1 MDISFL
7 DGIRPKVV
15 TMRIKRAVDMYGK
28 WQDDEYVFTYIA
40 GGSAEFFLGGNRF
53 FLKTGDMIVMP
64 PKAAHIIA
72 SKGDEPLVQYIFH
85 FDYYDT
91 PDPEI
96 PWGSN
101 VFVATVTDAEKYDVC
116 NNYLRMY
123 KEYDEKRPG
132 YRTMLTGIAL
142 QLLVPYFRS
151 AGSLTQPDRNDAKTK
166 SWVHIENAVSYIYKN
181 LCATELDNQQIA
193 DAVGVSANY
202 LTKLF
207 QDHLGIS
214 LHTYMLNIRIER
226 AKQLMYKDNKSLT
239 EVAYQCGFSGIH
251 VFSKIFKKIV
261 GMSPSKFLENS
272 VLKAPITSYEKSLQ
286 LSEEYQMKGTTQNV
300 D

>member
-7 DGIRPKVV
+7 EGIRPRVV

-28 WQDDEYVFTYIA
+28 WQDDEYVFTYIT
-40 GGSAEFFLGGNRF
+40 GGGAEFFVGGNRY
-53 FLKTGDMIVMP
+53 FLKTGDAIVLP

-91 PDPEI
+91 PEREI
-96 PWGSN
+96 PWGNN
-101 VFVATVTDAEKYDVC
+101 VFVATMSEAEKYDVC

-123 KEYDEKRPG
+123 KEYDERRPG
-132 YRTMLTGIAL
+132 YQAMLTGIAL
-142 QLLVPYFRS
+142 QLLVPYFRW
-151 AGSLTQPDRNDAKTK
+151 ADSLEQPEKGDAKTK
-166 SWVHIENAVSYIYKN
+166 SWVHIENAVSFIYKN
-181 LCATELDNQQIA
+181 LCETELDNQQIA

-226 AKQLMYKDNKSLT
+226 AKQLMYKENKSLT
-239 EVAYQCGFSGIH
+239 EVAYLCGFSGIH

-272 VLKAPITSYEKSLQ
+272 VLKAPITQYEPTSLPN
-286 LSEEYQMKGTTQNV
+286 EE
-300 D
+300 

>member
-7 DGIRPKVV
+7 EDIRPNVV

-40 GGSAEFFLGGNRF
+40 GGSAEFFVNGGRF
-53 FLKTGDMIVMP
+53 FLKTGDMIVLP

-85 FDYYDT
+85 FDYFDA
-91 PDPEI
+91 PDREI
-96 PWGSN
+96 PWGNN
-101 VFVATVTDAEKYDVC
+101 VFVATANEGEKYDLS

-123 KEYDEKRPG
+123 KEFDEQRPG
-132 YRTMLTGIAL
+132 YRAMLTGIAL
-142 QLLVPYFRS
+142 QLLVPYFRAS
-151 AGSLTQPDRNDAKTK
+151 GNVAESRRGDAKTK

-181 LCATELDNQQIA
+181 LCQTELDNQQIA
-193 DAVGVSANY
+193 SAVGVSANY

-207 QDHLGIS
+207 QDQLGIS

-239 EVAYQCGFSGIH
+239 EVAYLCGFSGIH

-272 VLKAPITSYEKSLQ
+272 VLKAPITQYEAVIHSR
-286 LSEEYQMKGTTQNV
+286 EN
-300 D
+300 

>member
-7 DGIRPKVV
+7 EDIRPNVV

-40 GGSAEFFLGGNRF
+40 GGSAEFFVNGGRF
-53 FLKTGDMIVMP
+53 FLKTGDMIVLP

-85 FDYYDT
+85 FDYFDA
-91 PDPEI
+91 PDREI
-96 PWGSN
+96 PWGNN
-101 VFVATVTDAEKYDVC
+101 VFVATANEGEKYDLS

-123 KEYDEKRPG
+123 KEFDEQRPG
-132 YRTMLTGIAL
+132 YRAMLTGIAL
-142 QLLVPYFRS
+142 QLLVPYFRAS
-151 AGSLTQPDRNDAKTK
+151 GNVAESRRGDAKTK

-181 LCATELDNQQIA
+181 LCQTELDNQQIA
-193 DAVGVSANY
+193 SAVGVSANY

-207 QDHLGIS
+207 QDQLGIS

-239 EVAYQCGFSGIH
+239 EVAYLCGFSGIH

-272 VLKAPITSYEKSLQ
+272 VLKAPITQYEAVINSR
-286 LSEEYQMKGTTQNV
+286 EN
-300 D
+300 

>member
-7 DGIRPKVV
+7 ESIRPNVV

-40 GGSAEFFLGGNRF
+40 GGSAEFFVSGNRY
-53 FLKTGDMIVMP
+53 FLKTGDMIVLP

-72 SKGDEPLVQYIFH
+72 SKGEEPLVQYIFH
-85 FDYYDT
+85 FDYYAT
-91 PDPEI
+91 PEQEI
-96 PWGSN
+96 PWGNN
-101 VFVATVTDAEKYDVC
+101 VFVATASEAERYDVR
-116 NNYLRMY
+116 NNYLRMF
-123 KEYDEKRPG
+123 KEYDEQRPG
-132 YRTMLTGIAL
+132 YRAMLTGIAL
-142 QLLVPYFRS
+142 TLLVPYFRA
-151 AGSLTQPDRNDAKTK
+151 AGDLPAENAGDAKTK
-166 SWVHIENAVSYIYKN
+166 SWVHIENAVAYIN
-181 LCATELDNQQIA
+181 QHLADPELDNQQIA
-193 DAVGVSANY
+193 QAVGVSANY

-226 AKQLMYKDNKSLT
+226 AKAMMYKENRSLT
-239 EVAYQCGFSGIH
+239 EVAYRCGFSGIH

-272 VLKAPITSYEKSLQ
+272 VLKAPITSYEPAARPQ
-286 LSEEYQMKGTTQNV
+286 E

>member
-1 MDISFL
+1 VDISFL
-7 DGIRPKVV
+7 DDIRPNVV

-28 WQDDEYVFTYIA
+28 WQDDEYVFTYVA
-40 GGSAEFFLGGNRF
+40 GGSAEFFVGGNRF
-53 FLKTGDMIVMP
+53 FLKTGDMIVLP

-91 PDPEI
+91 PEHDI
-96 PWGSN
+96 PWGNN
-101 VFVATVTDAEKYDVC
+101 VFVATATDAEKYDVC

-123 KEYDEKRPG
+123 KEYDDKRPG
-132 YRTMLTGIAL
+132 YKTMLTGIAL

-151 AGSLTQPDRNDAKTK
+151 AGNLAEPEENDAKTK

-181 LCATELDNQQIA
+181 LCDTGLDNRQIA
-193 DAVGVSANY
+193 DAVGVTANY

-239 EVAYQCGFSGIH
+239 EVAYLCGFSGIH

-272 VLKAPITSYEKSLQ
+272 VLKAPITQYEPTSHPH
-286 LSEEYQMKGTTQNV
+286 EN
-300 D
+300 

>member
-1 MDISFL
+1 
-7 DGIRPKVV
+7 
-15 TMRIKRAVDMYGK
+15 MRIKRAVDMYGK
-28 WQDDEYVFTYIA
+28 WQDDEYVFTYVA
-40 GGSAEFFLGGNRF
+40 GGSAEFFVGGNRF
-53 FLKTGDMIVMP
+53 LLKTGDMIVLP

-85 FDYYDT
+85 FDYYDAVNR
-91 PDPEI
+91 EV
-96 PWGSN
+96 PWGNN

-123 KEYDEKRPG
+123 KEYDERRPG
-132 YRTMLTGIAL
+132 YQMMLTGIAL
-142 QLLVPYFRS
+142 QLLIPYFRA
-151 AGSLTQPDRNDAKTK
+151 AGELDEPEKNDAKTK

-181 LCATELDNQQIA
+181 LNHPELDNAQIA
-193 DAVGVSANY
+193 EAVGVSANY

-226 AKQLMYKDNKSLT
+226 AKQMMYKDNKSLT
-239 EVAYQCGFSGIH
+239 EVAYLCGFSGIH

-272 VLKAPITSYEKSLQ
+272 VLKDPITQYEPTSVAQ
-286 LSEEYQMKGTTQNV
+286 ENDFTKGTT
-300 D
+300 